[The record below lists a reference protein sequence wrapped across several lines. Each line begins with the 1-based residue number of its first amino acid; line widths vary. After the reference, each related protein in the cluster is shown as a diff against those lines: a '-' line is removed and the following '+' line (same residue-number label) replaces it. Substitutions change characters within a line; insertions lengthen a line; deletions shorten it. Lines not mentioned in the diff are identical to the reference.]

1 MSEPLAVEL
10 AIFLRAARDELLS
23 VASGEEDPFRPHRT
37 RRLAAALNHLIVR
50 SESDTDVDWA
60 MLKEAASFLRDAGQS
75 FYVACDQ
82 QQSTSTRLAGIAN
95 ACSDLARRSDA
106 PRVDCAQAVERIHD
120 LEAHRRELLRE
131 VAAGIAK
138 NDADKLASRQQ
149 EIPPLTAEDV
159 EQFLR
164 ARFPEKPALR
174 VANFVRPN
182 GVYSKENY
190 AFDLVGWKEQPVA
203 AILRRDRNFEI
214 VPSSASGEF
223 ELLNHLHAQGLP
235 VAHCIA
241 AQSDDT
247 LPLRR
252 PCLIMERLPGA
263 TLAKVDP
270 KSLEKVNTKA
280 ATSEV
285 VLQLAEPL
293 ARLHR
298 QNIHQLP
305 ISKAPLRL
313 SRRESFLKTLDEYH
327 DRLHRNQ
334 REDFPL
340 LEAGFAWL
348 YNNSALIDD
357 TTTLVH
363 SDYDLR
369 NILFDNG
376 RLSAVLDFELAHVGH
391 PAEDLGYL
399 RKDLGKL
406 IPWQDFIDAYL
417 AAGGVRVPDE
427 LVLYFQIWA
436 VVFHG
441 VCNITAFSGYRS
453 GVHNDVFLGTVSF
466 VEFERVQ
473 ERLLELLPSSGS
485 NR

>member
-1 MSEPLAVEL
+1 MSEPLATEL

-37 RRLAAALNHLIVR
+37 RRLAAALNHLLVR
-50 SESDTDVDWA
+50 SESDAEVDWA
-60 MLKEAASFLRDAGQS
+60 VLREAAPFLRDAGRRFDVS
-75 FYVACDQ
+75 RDQ
-82 QQSTSTRLAGIAN
+82 NQDVSTRLAGIAN
-95 ACSDLARRSDA
+95 ACSTLARHA
-106 PRVDCAQAVERIHD
+106 EQPQADCAEAIAQIHD
-120 LEAHRRELLRE
+120 LEARRRELLRE
-131 VAAGIAK
+131 VAARIEH
-138 NDADKLASRQQ
+138 NDAARFDSRQR
-149 EIPPLTAEDV
+149 EIPALTAEDV

-164 ARFPEKPALR
+164 NTFPDKPTLR
-174 VANFVRPN
+174 VANFARPN

-190 AFDLVGWKEQPVA
+190 AFDILGLKESPVA

-223 ELLNHLHAQGLP
+223 ELLNYLHAQGLP
-235 VAHCIA
+235 VARCIA
-241 AQSDDT
+241 AQSDDAM
-247 LPLRR
+247 PLRR
-252 PCLIMERLPGA
+252 PCLIMERLPGVA
-263 TLAKVDP
+263 LAKVDP
-270 KSLEKVNTKA
+270 KSLEKLNARA
-280 ATSEV
+280 ATPEV

-298 QNIHQLP
+298 QNIHELP
-305 ISKAPLRL
+305 VSKAPLRM
-313 SRRESFLKTLDEYH
+313 SRRESFLQTLDDYH

-334 REDFPL
+334 REHFPL

-348 YNNSALIDD
+348 YNNASLIDD

-369 NILFDNG
+369 NVLFDNG
-376 RLSAVLDFELAHVGH
+376 RLSAVLDFELAHLGH
-391 PAEDLGYL
+391 PGEDLGYL

-406 IPWQDFIDAYL
+406 LPWSDFIEAYH

-453 GVHNDVFLGTVSF
+453 GVHGDVFLGTVSF

-473 ERLLELLPSSGS
+473 ERLIELLPSTG
-485 NR
+485 RRQ

>member
-1 MSEPLAVEL
+1 MSEPLATEL

-23 VASGEEDPFRPHRT
+23 VAVGEEDPFRPHRT

-50 SESDTDVDWA
+50 SESDAEIDWA
-60 MLKEAASFLRDAGQS
+60 VLKEAASFLRDAGQRFDVS
-75 FYVACDQ
+75 RDQ
-82 QQSTSTRLAGIAN
+82 HQDTSTRLAGIAN
-95 ACSDLARRSDA
+95 ACSALARRADE
-106 PRVDCAQAVERIHD
+106 PRIDCEEVVKQIHD
-120 LEAHRRELLRE
+120 LEVRRRELLRE
-131 VAAGIAK
+131 VAARIEQG
-138 NDADKLASRQQ
+138 DLARLGGR
-149 EIPPLTAEDV
+149 EREVPALTGEDV

-164 ARFPEKPALR
+164 KTFPEKPELR
-174 VANFVRPN
+174 VVDFARPN

-190 AFDLVGWKEQPVA
+190 AFDIVGLEESPVA

-223 ELLNHLHAQGLP
+223 ELLNYLHAQGLP
-235 VAHCIA
+235 VARCIA
-241 AQSDDT
+241 AQSDDAP
-247 LPLRR
+247 PLRR
-252 PCLIMERLPGA
+252 PCLIMERLPGVA
-263 TLAKVDP
+263 LAKVDP
-270 KSLEKVNTKA
+270 KSLEKVNARA
-280 ATSEV
+280 ATAEV

-298 QNIHQLP
+298 QNIHELP
-305 ISKAPLRL
+305 VSRAPLSM
-313 SRRESFLKTLDEYH
+313 SRRESFLRTLDEYH
-327 DRLHRNQ
+327 DRLHRHQ
-334 REDFPL
+334 REPFPL
-340 LEAGFAWL
+340 LEAGFTWL
-348 YNNSALIDD
+348 YNNASLIDD

-369 NILFDNG
+369 NVLFDNG
-376 RLSAVLDFELAHVGH
+376 RLSAVLDFELAHLGH

-406 IPWQDFIDAYL
+406 IPWQDFIDAYQ

-453 GVHNDVFLGTVSF
+453 GVHGDVFLGTVSF

-473 ERLLELLPSSGS
+473 ERLIELLPSAG
-485 NR
+485 RKQ

>member
-50 SESDTDVDWA
+50 GEADAEVDWVV
-60 MLKEAASFLRDAGQS
+60 LEEAASFLRDAGQR
-75 FYVACDQ
+75 FYVARDQ
-82 QQSTSTRLAGIAN
+82 QQDTATRLAGLAN
-95 ACSDLARRSDA
+95 ACSELARRSDA
-106 PRVDCAQAVERIHD
+106 PRADCAQVVERIHD
-120 LEAHRRELLRE
+120 LEARRRELMRE
-131 VAAGIAK
+131 VAVGIEQR
-138 NDADKLASRQQ
+138 DAVKLASRQR
-149 EIPPLTAEDV
+149 EIPALTGEEV
-159 EQFLR
+159 ERFLR
-164 ARFPEKPALR
+164 QRFPEKPALR
-174 VANFVRPN
+174 VLNFVRPN

-190 AFDLVGWKEQPVA
+190 AFDIVGLQDRPVA

-223 ELLNHLHAQGLP
+223 ELLNHLHARGLP
-235 VAHCIA
+235 VARCIA
-241 AQSDDT
+241 AQSDDS

-263 TLAKVDP
+263 ALAKVNP
-270 KSLEKVNTKA
+270 NSLEKVNARA
-280 ATSEV
+280 ATPEV
-285 VLQLAEPL
+285 LLQLAEPL

-298 QNIHQLP
+298 QNIHELP
-305 ISKAPLRL
+305 IAKAPLRM
-313 SRRESFLKTLDEYH
+313 SRRESFLRTLDEYH

-334 REDFPL
+334 REHFPL
-340 LEAGFAWL
+340 VEAGFTWL
-348 YNNSALIDD
+348 YNNAALLDE

-363 SDYDLR
+363 GDYDLR
-369 NILFDNG
+369 NILFADG
-376 RLSAVLDFELAHVGH
+376 RLSAVLDFELAHLGH

-406 IPWQDFIDAYL
+406 LPWRDFIEAYH

-453 GVHNDVFLGTVSF
+453 GVHGDVFLGTVSF

-473 ERLLELLPSSGS
+473 ERLLELLPSAG
-485 NR
+485 